1 MKKFFYVMMSAA
13 MLCMLSACGP
23 QNDPDPKPDDDD
35 TPEYLDK
42 TKQSSMV
49 VTLGAVALAG
59 DTKIE
64 VTEAEPSLSGAV
76 QMGVSGMISGVK
88 AFRVTATRS
97 EADQKDE
104 LCAGVQCVPG
114 DGELTQDFDY
124 NLMGNTEASWYTHYT
139 PVKNGVYTVKYCF
152 QNYNRSLTVTVKYN
166 YTAE

>member
-1 MKKFFYVMMSAA
+1 

-23 QNDPDPKPDDDD
+23 QNDPDPKDPDDE

-42 TKQSSMV
+42 SKASSMV
-49 VTLGAVALAG
+49 VYLGLVPVSG
-59 DTKIE
+59 DTTIT
-64 VTEAEPSLSGAV
+64 VTEAEQSLSGAV
-76 QMGVSGMISGVK
+76 QMGVSGKISGVK

-124 NLMGNTEASWYTHYT
+124 SLMGNTEASWYTHYT
-139 PVKNGVYTVKYCF
+139 PVKEGVYTVKYCF
-152 QNYNRSLTVTVKYN
+152 QNYNRSITLTVKYD
-166 YTAE
+166 YKAE